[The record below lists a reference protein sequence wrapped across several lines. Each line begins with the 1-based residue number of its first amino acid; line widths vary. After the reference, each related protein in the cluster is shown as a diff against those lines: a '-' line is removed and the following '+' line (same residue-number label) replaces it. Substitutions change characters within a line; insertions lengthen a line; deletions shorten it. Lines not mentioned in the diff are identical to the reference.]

1 MSKTLFL
8 IVSLLFVGFFSLAQ
22 TYTVSGRLL
31 DANGQGVPY
40 GSIALSDRID
50 TSTIQFSIAKEDGSF
65 TMKGVATGD
74 YIIIAASVGYEVE
87 HKFVTI
93 DSDWSNF
100 KLEMTSSDISMK
112 EVMVRAKKI
121 PVLMNGDTVIYN
133 SSSFKTQSNANVED
147 LIKKM
152 PGIQVNKDGS
162 VSIEGQ
168 AVTKVL
174 INGKEF
180 FGGNIEAATKNLDA
194 SLVDKVEVID
204 KKTDDDEFTGE
215 EGNQREKVINLVLK
229 ENKAQGYFGT
239 IRAGYGSDD
248 YYDLQGNV
256 NFFKDETQLS
266 IIGGFNNI
274 NRNLYGWK
282 DMQTLNTFEITP
294 FNNSQNTWWWNS
306 GVKSYEGAGANLH
319 LEPIKGMKTDV
330 AYVITNEHNISESST
345 NSELYLT
352 NNNLFSDRVELG
364 NGDKENHQ
372 LNIKTEYEPDTL
384 NRLVFR
390 AQLSKEVGQN
400 FDGSLTLNM
409 DSVRQVLNTGVTRNV
424 KDLGN
429 EKLISKIHWTKKSSK
444 KTGNMLLASL
454 YYGASQSR
462 NNASSFFNTAR
473 IMLDFPT
480 NEPDSLRKELTSSE
494 NTIATTAMYQFQ
506 LNTKWTIKPGVNW
519 MMSEYNHNFSW
530 LPASQEKLL
539 NNSPQGIVKSQ
550 NLEYYIHISYKLD
563 SFTTLYVIPELN
575 QVIENRSFTTDQAN
589 AFSLQ
594 QFYFI
599 PYMFL
604 KSAKAHKYDFSL
616 NLHADLNRPDI
627 SQILPVIDNTNPY
640 KTTVG
645 NIKLQNSMNYS
656 SNYRYQRILGLGKT
670 VFFNGWN
677 SLSINPVI
685 NSNEITP
692 QNYAVSSVLNF
703 KNRVYSNQSA
713 GVTWPIKVIKATV
726 GLDIDYDFGQAYFI
740 QNSIEIRSLN
750 HTTSIGPRIQFN
762 EFDMWSLDANYM
774 VNRQT
779 GSIGGVSNNGYFYHE
794 IDAEFVLTPMERL
807 EWSTSLYLE
816 IYGANNAVGAKSIP
830 ILSSEIS
837 FFIDKDQK
845 WSIGAKAYDILDKN
859 QNLWRWWSNNGFTQ
873 SQSNAIQRYVMG
885 TLTYK
890 INKPN
895 KKGKTESEYNY

>member
-8 IVSLLFVGFFSLAQ
+8 IVSLLFAGFFSSAQ
-22 TYTVSGRLL
+22 TYMVSGRLL

-204 KKTDDDEFTGE
+204 KKTDDDEFTGD

-239 IRAGYGSDD
+239 VRAGYGSDD
-248 YYDLQGNV
+248 YYDVQGNI
-256 NFFKDETQLS
+256 NFFKDETQFS

-372 LNIKTEYEPDTL
+372 LNMKTEYEPDTL

-390 AQLSKEVGQN
+390 AQLSKELGQN

-454 YYGASQSR
+454 YYGASQSG
-462 NNASSFFNTAR
+462 NNASSFFNTAPF
-473 IMLDFPT
+473 MLNFPT
-480 NEPDSLRKELTSSE
+480 NEPDSLRKDLTSSE

-506 LNTKWTIKPGVNW
+506 LNAKWTIKPGVNW
-519 MMSEYNHNFSW
+519 MTSEYNHNFSW

-539 NNSPQGIVKSQ
+539 NNSPQGTVKSQ

-575 QVIENRSFTTDQAN
+575 QVIENRSFTTDQEN
-589 AFSLQ
+589 GYSFQ

-616 NLHADLNRPDI
+616 NLNADLNRPDI
-627 SQILPVIDNTNPY
+627 SQILPVTDNTNPY

-726 GLDIDYDFGQAYFI
+726 GLEVDYNFGQAYFI

>member
-1 MSKTLFL
+1 MIKTLFL
-8 IVSLLFVGFFSLAQ
+8 VVSLQLVGLLSSAQ
-22 TYTVSGRLL
+22 TYTLSGRLI
-31 DANGQGVPY
+31 DANGQGIAY
-40 GSIALSDRID
+40 ASIALSDRID

-65 TMKGVATGD
+65 MMKGIVAGD
-74 YIIIAASVGYEVE
+74 YIILAASVGYEVE
-87 HKFVTI
+87 HKFVAI

-112 EVMVRAKKI
+112 EILVRAKKI
-121 PVLMNGDTVIYN
+121 PVLINGDTVIYN

-162 VSIEGQ
+162 VSVEGQ

-239 IRAGYGSDD
+239 VRAGYGSDD
-248 YYDLQGNV
+248 YYDVQGNV

-330 AYVITNEHNISESST
+330 AYVITNEHNINESST

-352 NNNLFSDRVELG
+352 NNNLFSDRLELG
-364 NGDKENHQ
+364 NGDKGNHQ

-409 DSVRQVLNTGVTRNV
+409 DSLRQVLNTGVTRNV

-519 MMSEYNHNFSW
+519 MMSEYNHHFSW

-539 NNSPQGIVKSQ
+539 NNSPQGTVKSQ

-589 AFSLQ
+589 AYSFQ

-616 NLHADLNRPDI
+616 NLHANLNRPDI
-627 SQILPVIDNTNPY
+627 SQILPVTDNTNPY

-713 GVTWPIKVIKATV
+713 GVTWPISAIKATLGV
-726 GLDIDYDFGQAYFI
+726 DVDYDFGQAYFI

-750 HTTSIGPRIQFN
+750 HTISVGPRIQFN

-807 EWSTSLYLE
+807 EWSTSWYLE

-859 QNLWRWWSNNGFTQ
+859 QNLWRWWSNNGFIQ

>member
-8 IVSLLFVGFFSLAQ
+8 IVSLLFVGFFSSAQ

-409 DSVRQVLNTGVTRNV
+409 DSVRQVLNTGVTRNL

-462 NNASSFFNTAR
+462 NNAAVFLIQHALCLIFR
-473 IMLDFPT
+473 RM
-480 NEPDSLRKELTSSE
+480 SLIHFVK
-494 NTIATTAMYQFQ
+494 N
-506 LNTKWTIKPGVNW
+506 
-519 MMSEYNHNFSW
+519 
-530 LPASQEKLL
+530 LPHL
-539 NNSPQGIVKSQ
+539 
-550 NLEYYIHISYKLD
+550 
-563 SFTTLYVIPELN
+563 
-575 QVIENRSFTTDQAN
+575 
-589 AFSLQ
+589 
-594 QFYFI
+594 
-599 PYMFL
+599 
-604 KSAKAHKYDFSL
+604 
-616 NLHADLNRPDI
+616 
-627 SQILPVIDNTNPY
+627 
-640 KTTVG
+640 
-645 NIKLQNSMNYS
+645 
-656 SNYRYQRILGLGKT
+656 
-670 VFFNGWN
+670 
-677 SLSINPVI
+677 
-685 NSNEITP
+685 
-692 QNYAVSSVLNF
+692 
-703 KNRVYSNQSA
+703 
-713 GVTWPIKVIKATV
+713 
-726 GLDIDYDFGQAYFI
+726 
-740 QNSIEIRSLN
+740 
-750 HTTSIGPRIQFN
+750 RIQ
-762 EFDMWSLDANYM
+762 
-774 VNRQT
+774 
-779 GSIGGVSNNGYFYHE
+779 
-794 IDAEFVLTPMERL
+794 
-807 EWSTSLYLE
+807 
-816 IYGANNAVGAKSIP
+816 
-830 ILSSEIS
+830 
-837 FFIDKDQK
+837 
-845 WSIGAKAYDILDKN
+845 
-859 QNLWRWWSNNGFTQ
+859 
-873 SQSNAIQRYVMG
+873 
-885 TLTYK
+885 
-890 INKPN
+890 
-895 KKGKTESEYNY
+895 

>member
-1 MSKTLFL
+1 M
-8 IVSLLFVGFFSLAQ
+8 
-22 TYTVSGRLL
+22 